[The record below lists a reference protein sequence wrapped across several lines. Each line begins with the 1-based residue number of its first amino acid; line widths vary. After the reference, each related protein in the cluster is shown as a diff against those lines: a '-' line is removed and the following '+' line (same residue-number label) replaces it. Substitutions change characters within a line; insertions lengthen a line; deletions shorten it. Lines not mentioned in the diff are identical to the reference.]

1 MSGFPLELQPPN
13 KHMRTFI
20 SRSFPLPPLVM
31 AVEVY
36 ISSGC
41 NGSFLTN
48 GRGRVNDNTINM
60 LLYQLEHRTAA
71 IKLTRFFNRKNSS
84 STEAS
89 RAPDH
94 EKKALSSGPKM
105 HYWVKR
111 VDEKKDPIVSS
122 YQPERSARRLYLTPH
137 LWKREVKSQ
146 GGMQRRPRRCLRQKT
161 NKKRSNFNLYQ
172 GSHQIAGLSLFTSA
186 FSENTDVST
195 TELNRKPRLQFSC
208 QWTKHSLQANKW

>member
-20 SRSFPLPPLVM
+20 SRSFSLPPLVM

-36 ISSGC
+36 TNSGC
-41 NGSFLTN
+41 NGTFLTN
-48 GRGRVNDNTINM
+48 SRGRVNGNTINM

-84 STEAS
+84 STETS

-122 YQPERSARRLYLTPH
+122 YQPERSARRPYLTPH

-208 QWTKHSLQANKW
+208 QWTKHSLETNKW